1 MLKLH
6 LLRKPNRQASFR
18 QWVGG
23 LFNCP
28 FTGMSSFDQWF
39 IHAQLPG
46 KQVVRCSISASCV
59 TCFRA
64 EFIAEMARQRI
75 SPSGINCD
83 WLMGDML
90 IGDTSPAKKQQMCNE
105 AFSIKCCPQNNDE
118 ETQLEMMHTAL
129 QSLYSAEWEASN
141 LFQPTSLFQNLDMV
155 IFGTGEMYT
164 VQIYF
169 LKGCNRQSQKNAY
182 KSSFKVAKPYIWTF

>member
-1 MLKLH
+1 
-6 LLRKPNRQASFR
+6 
-18 QWVGG
+18 
-23 LFNCP
+23 
-28 FTGMSSFDQWF
+28 MSSSDQWF

-90 IGDTSPAKKQQMCNE
+90 IGDTSPAKRQQMCNE
-105 AFSIKCCPQNNDE
+105 AFCIKMLLTEQRWRDTVGNDAYSSAVFVLCRMR
-118 ETQLEMMHTAL
+118 TIQLISTNMLISEL
-129 QSLYSAEWEASN
+129 GCSELWR
-141 LFQPTSLFQNLDMV
+141 
-155 IFGTGEMYT
+155 GEMYP
-164 VQIYF
+164 VQIQF
-169 LKGCNRQSQKNAY
+169 LKRCNRQKNAY
-182 KSSFKVAKPYIWTF
+182 KLAFKVAKPYIWTSY